1 MRRTHLGALLLA
13 IPTAL
18 IPALASA
25 APAPDS
31 ARADAPLVRV
41 AQAPD
46 SLAIKGS
53 YIVTLKTDTK
63 ATAANLLRAQDIK
76 AEYVYTDVLKGFA
89 AKLSPGQ
96 LRALQNDASVAAIE
110 EDQKVTVSA
119 TQYSPPWG
127 LDRIDQRSLPLNGA
141 YTYNRNGAG
150 VTAYIIDTGID
161 TSHTDFGGRARNVY
175 DAFGGNGQDC
185 QGHGTHVAGTVGG
198 ATYGVAKGVQL
209 RGVRVL
215 NCQGSGSYS
224 GIIAGFDWVRQN
236 AVKPAVANASLGGGY
251 SAAVNTAAT
260 NLSNSGVHFSVA
272 AGNENQ
278 NACNVSPASA
288 SGVMTVAASDS
299 SDRRASFSNWGSC
312 ANLYAP
318 GVSVNST
325 RMGGGSTS
333 LSGTSMAAPH
343 VAGVAALY
351 KSTYGDASS
360 STVSNWLTNNAT
372 ANVIN
377 NNYST
382 TPNRLLFKSTL

>member
-18 IPALASA
+18 IPAVASA
-25 APAPDS
+25 APAADS
-31 ARADAPLVRV
+31 ARAGAPLVKV

-46 SLAIKGS
+46 ALAVEGN
-53 YIVTLKTDTK
+53 YIVTLKPGAK
-63 ATAANLLRAQDIK
+63 ATKLTGDRDIK
-76 AEYVYTDVLKGFA
+76 TRHVYSEALNGFA
-89 AKLSPGQ
+89 AKLTDGQ
-96 LRALQNDASVAAIE
+96 LKALQRHPSVAAIE
-110 EDQKVTVSA
+110 EDQKITASA

-127 LDRIDQRSLPLNGA
+127 LDRIDQRNRPLDGA

-161 TSHTDFGGRARNVY
+161 TSHPDFGGRARNVF

-198 ATYGVAKGVQL
+198 ATYGVAKGVAL

-215 NCQGSGSYS
+215 NCQGSGTYS

-251 SAAVNTAAT
+251 SSAVNTAAT
-260 NLSNSGVHFSVA
+260 NLANSGVHLSVA

-288 SGVMTVAASDS
+288 SGVLTVAASDS
-299 SDRRASFSNWGSC
+299 SDRKASFSNWGSC
-312 ANLYAP
+312 TNLYAP
-318 GVSVNST
+318 GVSVAST

-333 LSGTSMAAPH
+333 LSGTSMASPH
-343 VAGVAALY
+343 AAGVAALY
-351 KSTYGDASS
+351 KSAYGDASS
-360 STVSNWLTNNAT
+360 SAVSNWLTSNAT
-372 ANVIN
+372 ANVISGN
-377 NNYST
+377 VT
-382 TPNRLLFKSTL
+382 GTPNRLLFKSTL

>member
-18 IPALASA
+18 IPAVASA
-25 APAPDS
+25 APAADS
-31 ARADAPLVRV
+31 ARAEAPLVKV

-46 SLAIKGS
+46 ALVVEGN
-53 YIVTLKTDTK
+53 YIVTLKPGAK
-63 ATAANLLRAQDIK
+63 ATKLAGDKDIK
-76 AEYVYTDVLKGFA
+76 TRHVYSEALNGFA
-89 AKLSPGQ
+89 AKLTDGQ
-96 LRALQNDASVAAIE
+96 LKALQRHPSVAAIE
-110 EDQKVTVSA
+110 EDQKVTASA

-127 LDRIDQRSLPLNGA
+127 LDRIDQRNRPLNGA

-161 TSHTDFGGRARNVY
+161 TSHPDFGGRARNVF

-198 ATYGVAKGVQL
+198 ATYGVAKGVAL

-251 SAAVNTAAT
+251 SSAVNTAAT
-260 NLSNSGVHFSVA
+260 NLANSGVHLSVA

-288 SGVMTVAASDS
+288 TGVLTVAASDS
-299 SDRRASFSNWGSC
+299 SDRKASFSNWGSC
-312 ANLYAP
+312 TELYAP
-318 GVSVNST
+318 GVSVTST
-325 RMGGGSTS
+325 RMGGGSTA
-333 LSGTSMAAPH
+333 LNGTSMASPH
-343 VAGVAALY
+343 AAGVAALY
-351 KSTYGDASS
+351 KSAYGDASS
-360 STVSNWLTNNAT
+360 SAVNNWLISNAT
-372 ANVIN
+372 ANVISGN
-377 NNYST
+377 VT
-382 TPNRLLFKSTL
+382 GTPNRLLFKSTL